1 MVRNSHPY
9 HPECTSAAWTP
20 ATFLRHPATGHGA
33 GRRTGST
40 PTARHVGP
48 RSTTPGQPAPS
59 FAGTSRRQDPA
70 TLMTGVTGWTWSQ
83 HRLVPGIPLLWAA
96 IARLVRMARSSY
108 VTSSGYRSSVA
119 SRSHRWAGVEYAA
132 SSRSSSAR
140 RLRSVAELAGIRRV
154 HTRNQ
159 SPGRVISSPHTPP
172 CSITPTTVSTVPASS
187 GRQRCRA
194 PRARRIRP
202 MTVISAPV

>member
-1 MVRNSHPY
+1 MNRRHGQHTAIMVRNSHPY

-70 TLMTGVTGWTWSQ
+70 TLKAAVTRQGVPFKVLHLGQWGT
-83 HRLVPGIPLLWAA
+83 
-96 IARLVRMARSSY
+96 
-108 VTSSGYRSSVA
+108 
-119 SRSHRWAGVEYAA
+119 
-132 SSRSSSAR
+132 
-140 RLRSVAELAGIRRV
+140 
-154 HTRNQ
+154 
-159 SPGRVISSPHTPP
+159 
-172 CSITPTTVSTVPASS
+172 
-187 GRQRCRA
+187 RA
-194 PRARRIRP
+194 PLPEGAH
-202 MTVISAPV
+202 AGLD

>member
-1 MVRNSHPY
+1 MNRRHGQHTAIMVRNSHPY

-70 TLMTGVTGWTWSQ
+70 TLKARPGGAPGWDWPSYMQGRCPTDPLCAGR
-83 HRLVPGIPLLWAA
+83 HRYHRRKPTAIGNVARPERRLPSFGPSGHVGADAHSTPRPTAWAA
-96 IARLVRMARSSY
+96 RRCVSDGAWTARGPSLRLLDPE
-108 VTSSGYRSSVA
+108 A
-119 SRSHRWAGVEYAA
+119 SQDQRQGHS
-132 SSRSSSAR
+132 
-140 RLRSVAELAGIRRV
+140 LRSRPYASLRAD
-154 HTRNQ
+154 
-159 SPGRVISSPHTPP
+159 P
-172 CSITPTTVSTVPASS
+172 CP
-187 GRQRCRA
+187 
-194 PRARRIRP
+194 
-202 MTVISAPV
+202 